1 MPMIWIQTCG
11 LLLQLLLLL
20 VGLRAAPVDA
30 TPEPFSGARD
40 LLPDLVA
47 EEAGESVD
55 AFSRT
60 LVALG
65 RLRDGPQETWKFKMF
80 LRIAPFL

>member
-20 VGLRAAPVDA
+20 VGLRAASVDA

-65 RLRDGPQETWKFKMF
+65 RLRDGPQET
-80 LRIAPFL
+80 